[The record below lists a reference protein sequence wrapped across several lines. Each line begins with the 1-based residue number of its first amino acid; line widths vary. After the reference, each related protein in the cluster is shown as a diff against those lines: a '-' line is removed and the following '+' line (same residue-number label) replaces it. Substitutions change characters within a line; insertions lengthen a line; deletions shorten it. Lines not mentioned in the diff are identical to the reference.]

1 MNWTKRIAFL
11 VAGLM
16 AAPLAL
22 AADSAAGPLKLVV
35 GFPPGGG
42 TDGAARIVAE
52 HLPQQLGRPVVVEN
66 RAGAAGTLGAQAVRR
81 APPDG
86 NTLFFGTSAE
96 LLINPITRK
105 AAPYDVQKDFM
116 PVTEVGSVA
125 FVLVAPASS
134 TVRGVPDLIAM
145 AKARPGRLNFSSFGM
160 GSTNHLIGELFLST
174 TGISASHIPYQ
185 GSAQAMTALLA
196 GDVDFTFDTVA
207 VALPHIKSGKLIAL
221 ATPSPQRVGELPG
234 VPTLRELGFADLTAE
249 GWMGVFAPV
258 GTPRQT
264 IASLNE
270 AFIKVLALPD
280 VQAKLAARG
289 VGIVGGS
296 AEQYRDRLA
305 AESRKWR
312 QVAQDSGIS
321 LE

>member
-1 MNWTKRIAFL
+1 MNWTKRIAIVL
-11 VAGLM
+11 AGLA

-22 AADSAAGPLKLVV
+22 AADPATPLKLVV

-105 AAPYDVQKDFM
+105 TAPYDVQKDFM

-134 TVRGVPDLIAM
+134 TVRSVPDLIAA
-145 AKARPGRLNFSSFGM
+145 AKARPGKLNFSSFGM

-196 GDVDFTFDTVA
+196 GDVNFTFDTVA
-207 VALPHIKSGKLIAL
+207 VAQPHIQSGKLIAL
-221 ATPSPQRVGELPG
+221 ATPSPARLAELPE
-234 VPTLRELGFADLTAE
+234 VPTLRELGYADLTAE
-249 GWMGVFAPV
+249 GWMGIFAPV
-258 GTPRQT
+258 GTPPQD
-264 IASLNE
+264 IASLNA
-270 AFIKVLALPD
+270 AFAKVLALPD
-280 VQAKLAARG
+280 VRAKLAARG

-296 AEQYRDRLA
+296 PEQYRDKLA
-305 AESRKWR
+305 TESRKWR

>member
-1 MNWTKRIAFL
+1 MNWSKRIAL
-11 VAGLM
+11 LLAGLM

-22 AADSAAGPLKLVV
+22 AADTAAVPLKLVV

-52 HLPQQLGRPVVVEN
+52 HLPQQLGQPVLVEN
-66 RAGAAGTLGAQAVRR
+66 RGGAAGTLGALAVRR

-105 AAPYDVQKDFM
+105 TAPYDVQKDFM

-125 FVLVAPASS
+125 FVLAAPASS
-134 TVRGVPDLIAM
+134 PMRSVPDLIAA
-145 AKARPGRLNFSSFGM
+145 AKARPGQLNFSSFGM
-160 GSTNHLIGELFLST
+160 GSTNHLIGELFLSS
-174 TGISASHIPYQ
+174 TGVSASHIPYQ

-196 GDVDFTFDTVA
+196 GDVDYTFDTVA
-207 VALPHIKSGKLIAL
+207 VTLPHIKSGKLIAL
-221 ATPSPQRVGELPG
+221 ATPSPQRLAELPE
-234 VPTLRELGFADLTAE
+234 VPTLQELGFKDFSAE

-258 GTPRQT
+258 GTPPQV
-264 IASLNE
+264 IARLNE
-270 AFIKVLALPD
+270 AFVKVLAMPD
-280 VQAKLAARG
+280 VRAKLEARG
-289 VGIVGGS
+289 VGVVGGTP
-296 AEQYRDRLA
+296 EQYRDMLA
-305 AESRKWR
+305 VESRKWR
-312 QVAQDSGIS
+312 RVAQDSGIS